1 MDLFAPTVRQS
12 SGKKHVPNKHEM
24 QFIYTLHD
32 IQAGKITTQTQL
44 PSDLKGK
51 WHEYAY
57 ELLDLTQQH
66 GMGVFWTGYETLC
79 RLDPRL
85 FDWRPLIDRQPP
97 TPGTSMPVIETYG
110 TLLSEIEAEPVEWL
124 WPQRLALGKITTLDG
139 DPGLGKSSITLDIAA
154 RVSSGQP
161 MPDGSPGVRGG
172 VVLIT
177 PEDGLSDTI
186 QPRLARAGA
195 ALSKIVSVCPIE
207 LVDHVTGHAYQRP
220 FLLPDDL
227 DYLEKAMQRVDARLV
242 IMDPIMAI
250 LGSKD
255 TYKDSEVRSLLVPIQ
270 MLMERHRAT
279 CIMVRHLTK
288 NGGDNMLYRGGGS
301 IAFIGLARTGLAVVK
316 DPFDET
322 QCVFAHIKSNLG
334 KYAPSLNYSI
344 SSDEEQGDE
353 RPYVVWGA
361 ESSLSSNNLLA
372 PASPRKPASTR
383 QDMLR
388 ILKEHYPEALSPM
401 DLSEEL
407 SEVPISTIRGT
418 LKRLT
423 EDGQV
428 EQSVRGYYTART
440 SS

>member
-1 MDLFAPTVRQS
+1 MNIQPSSSNPSDSYMALFASTARQS

-32 IQAGKITTQTQL
+32 IQAGKIVAPTQFS
-44 PSDLKGK
+44 SDLKGK

-57 ELLDLTQQH
+57 ELLELTQQH

-79 RLDPRL
+79 RLDARL
-85 FDWRPLIDRQPP
+85 IDWRPLIDREPP
-97 TPGTSMPVIETYG
+97 TPGTSTPVVPACG
-110 TLLSEIEAEPVEWL
+110 TLLSEVAAEPVQWL
-124 WPQRLALGKITTLDG
+124 WRQRLALGKMTTLDG

-161 MPDGSPGVRGG
+161 MPDGSAGITGG

-186 QPRLARAGA
+186 QPRLARVGA
-195 ALSKIVSVCPIE
+195 TLSRIVSLSNIE
-207 LVDHVTGHAYQRP
+207 TIDPATGYVYQRA
-220 FLLPDDL
+220 FTLPEDL
-227 DYLEKAMQRVDARLV
+227 ESLEKAMLRVDARLV
-242 IMDPIMAI
+242 IMDPIMAL

-270 MLMERHRAT
+270 MLMERHRAA

-288 NGGDNMLYRGGGS
+288 NGGENMLYRGGGS

-334 KYAPSLNYSI
+334 KYAPALNYCI
-344 SSDEEQGDE
+344 SSDEEEGDE
-353 RPYVVWGA
+353 RPYVVWGT
-361 ESSLSSNNLLA
+361 ENSLSTSSLLA
-372 PASPRKPASTR
+372 PSPTRKPSSTR
-383 QDMLR
+383 QDILR
-388 ILKEHYPEALSPM
+388 ILKEHSPGSLSVQLLGKELP
-401 DLSEEL
+401 EL
-407 SEVPISTIRGT
+407 SMNT
-418 LKRLT
+418 LRSRAFT
-423 EDGQV
+423 DG
-428 EQSVRGYYTART
+428 R
-440 SS
+440 